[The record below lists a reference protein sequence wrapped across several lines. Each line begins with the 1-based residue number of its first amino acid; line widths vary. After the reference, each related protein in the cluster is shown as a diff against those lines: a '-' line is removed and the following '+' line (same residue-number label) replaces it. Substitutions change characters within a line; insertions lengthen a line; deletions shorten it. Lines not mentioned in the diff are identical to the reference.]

1 MRFSI
6 GVLCLLLPVSA
17 LAQNPTPK
25 DVRLVAKDGQS
36 AIPKLALYLNSPSVD
51 TRIEVVKQLTELGG
65 KDSLDPLIQATRDAD
80 PEMQMRAIDG
90 LVNFY
95 LPGYVKSGPAASLA
109 RMGSSIKAKFSD
121 TNDQVIDGFVTVRPE
136 VIQAIGKLASGGN
149 GMDVRE
155 SACRAIGIL
164 RGRAAL
170 PDLYEALR
178 TKDSDV
184 MYEALVAIRKIRDPQ
199 AGPRIV
205 YLLRDF
211 NDKVQST
218 AIETAGVLQAKD
230 GLPALRSIVASPRG
244 SKDERAALTAIAMM
258 PETGDRALLQRYLTS
273 KDERLRAAA
282 VEGLARIGDPGDKA
296 AIEKVWRDDDKM
308 TPRLASAFALTMEGN
323 VSLAETS
330 PFRYLLNTLNSS
342 SWRDTASAYLVEAA
356 RKPEVLAALKVPL
369 ATGTRDEKIQLARI
383 LAVSGDS
390 SAIPWLEAASRDS
403 DVNVAQEGLRALR
416 TLRARL

>member
-1 MRFSI
+1 MRI
-6 GVLCLLLPVSA
+6 LNGLLCLLLPVLA

-51 TRIEVVKQLTELGG
+51 TRIEVVKQLTDLGG
-65 KDSLDPLIQATRDAD
+65 KDSIDPLIQATHDAD

-90 LVNFY
+90 LVDFY
-95 LPGYVKSGPAASLA
+95 LPGYVKSGPTASLA
-109 RMGSSIKAKFSD
+109 RVGSSIKAKFSD
-121 TNDQVIDGFVTVRPE
+121 TNEQIIDGFVTVRPE
-136 VIQAIGKLASGGN
+136 VIAAIGKLASGGN

-155 SACRAIGIL
+155 SACRALGIL

-178 TKDSDV
+178 SKDSDV
-184 MYEALVAIRKIRDPQ
+184 MFEALVAIRKIRDPQ

-205 YLLRDF
+205 FLLRDF
-211 NDKVQST
+211 NEKVQSA

-230 GLPALRSIVASPRG
+230 GLPALRSIVVSPRG

-258 PETGDRALLQRYLTS
+258 PEAGDRPLLQRYLTA

-282 VEGLARIGDPGDKA
+282 VEGLARVGDQADKA

-308 TPRLASAFALTMEGN
+308 APRLAAAFALTMEGE
-323 VSLAETS
+323 LGLEETS

-356 RKPEVLAALKVPL
+356 RKPNVLAALRVPL
-369 ATGTRDEKIQLARI
+369 ATGTRDEKIMLVRV

-390 SAIPWLEAASRDS
+390 SALPWLEAASRDS
-403 DVNVAQEGLRALR
+403 DSNVAQEGLRALR
-416 TLRARL
+416 SLRARL

>member
-1 MRFSI
+1 MRASI

-36 AIPKLALYLNSPSVD
+36 AIPKLALYLNSPSLD

-65 KDSLDPLIQATRDAD
+65 KDSLDPLIQSTRDAD

-95 LPGYVKSGPAASLA
+95 LPGYVKSGPTASLA
-109 RMGSSIKAKFSD
+109 RVGSSIKAKFSD

-136 VIQAIGKLASGGN
+136 VIAAIGKLASGGN

-205 YLLRDF
+205 FLLRDF
-211 NDKVQST
+211 NDKVQTT

-230 GLPALRSIVASPRG
+230 GLPALRAIVASPRG

-258 PETGDRALLQRYLTS
+258 PEAGDRPLLQRYLTS

-282 VEGLARIGDPGDKA
+282 VEGLARIGDQGDKV

-308 TPRLASAFALTMEGN
+308 APRLASAFALTMEGD
-323 VSLAETS
+323 LGLEETS

-356 RKPEVLAALKVPL
+356 RKPNVLAALRVPL
-369 ATGTRDEKIQLARI
+369 ATGTRDEKIMLSRI

-403 DVNVAQEGLRALR
+403 DTNVAQEGLRALR
-416 TLRARL
+416 SLRARI